1 MSWFQIVNHIYIIV
15 YHTLNSIPS
24 WPTDPDYYWPV
35 KREVTKEAFDLF
47 YEYHGFQKLNLIDF
61 SYDARYIK
69 VALYTNNGIPNH
81 ASIQIDNSW
90 WESKVGSLGII
101 KHDLFEME
109 NKTYGQ
115 VTQIYKMNRNLNE
128 ILFFNEFILLD

>member
-1 MSWFQIVNHIYIIV
+1 MESKEYYKKLFPLLSNYELVPNSESYLYNCIS
-15 YHTLNSIPS
+15 HTININSIPS

-61 SYDARYIK
+61 SYDVRY
-69 VALYTNNGIPNH
+69 
-81 ASIQIDNSW
+81 
-90 WESKVGSLGII
+90 II
-101 KHDLFEME
+101 KHDLFEIE